1 MNHYK
6 NENDN
11 NIIKVNGLTKRFG
24 NLTAVN
30 QISFTVKK
38 GEIFGFLG
46 PNGAGKTT
54 TIRMLT
60 GILSP
65 DSGDAFIAGF
75 SIKKEIINAKLK
87 IGVIPEISNVYVD
100 LTAKQ
105 NIILSGKFYGIPRR
119 ELDKN
124 ADDLLRKFD
133 LYERRNEPLKTL
145 SKGLKQRVNIACA
158 IVQAPEI
165 LFLDEPTSGL
175 DVQSQRIVRNIIKEM
190 HKKGTT
196 IFLTTH
202 NIEEANMLCE
212 RIGII
217 NKGEIAIIETP
228 EKLRRT
234 FQEAQSVEVSF
245 DGFFDPSSIE
255 NSELINKM
263 EKIGDKL
270 KLYTCDTDKLVK
282 FLAMFAQNRDLTL
295 VSMEICGP
303 SLEDVF
309 VRLTETKEH
318 VD

>member
-75 SIKKEIINAKLK
+75 SIKKEIIKAKLK

>member
-1 MNHYK
+1 MNHHK

-75 SIKKEIINAKLK
+75 SIKKEIIKAKLK